1 MSSDPAATAGSDA
14 QWVSRTTLP
23 VSKVPQSLVFGGDPA
38 DSLVPVSLEELGLL
52 RQYSSATW
60 ALAGIKSSDRVLVST
75 VQDGG
80 FPVATA
86 AEVIAPL
93 CSGVTYAS
101 PRGRLRLLHT
111 IKAFKPTVWVTTP
124 CAALDFLARLYMEF
138 NVDPFEL
145 GIEHIVLVGEV
156 ASAGAHKRL
165 ADEFESVVTDL
176 YCEPIFGAALA
187 LRTKEGMQS
196 GEAGL
201 LALASL
207 TEDTIVSS
215 DWKADSN
222 AEIVLT
228 LNQIEALKGFVV
240 RTGHV
245 VAPDQ
250 AVNSFHHTV
259 GDRLLARGRWI
270 PLSLMSKS
278 LKLIDGLQAW
288 QLQIERGEGTLDRI
302 TLKMGLNR
310 ESLIGNPMWN
320 ARIREAVA
328 AVTPLAVTVETYH
341 LPEDE
346 PQPQGL
352 VVDMRDHHLGGGEGL
367 KPDGG
372 WPL

>member
-1 MSSDPAATAGSDA
+1 MSSAQSQAPGSDA
-14 QWVSRTTLP
+14 RWVSRTSLP
-23 VSKVPQSLVFGGDPA
+23 ASAQQQSLLFGGDPA
-38 DSLVPVSLEELGLL
+38 DSLIAVSLEELGLL
-52 RQYSSATW
+52 RSYSSATW
-60 ALAGIKSSDRVLVST
+60 AQAGIKSGDRVLVST
-75 VQDGG
+75 VQEGG
-80 FPVATA
+80 FPVATTA
-86 AEVIAPL
+86 DVLAPL

-156 ASAGAHKRL
+156 ASSGAHKRL

-176 YCEPIFGAALA
+176 YCDPIFGAAFA
-187 LRTKEGMQS
+187 LRSKGEMQS
-196 GEAGL
+196 GTPDV

-207 TEDTIVSS
+207 TEDAIVSTQW
-215 DWKADSN
+215 DAPGN

-228 LNQIEALKGFVV
+228 LNQIDALNNFVV

-245 VAPDQ
+245 FSPDQ
-250 AVNSFHHTV
+250 TVGSFHHTV

-270 PLSLMSKS
+270 SLPLMSKS
-278 LKLIDGLQAW
+278 LKLIDGLQNW
-288 QLQIERGEGTLDRI
+288 QLQVERGEGTLDRI

-310 ESLIGNPMWN
+310 ESLIDNPMWS
-320 ARIREAVA
+320 ARIREAIA
-328 AVTPLAVTVETYH
+328 AVTPLAITVETYY
-341 LPEDE
+341 LSPDD
-346 PQPQGL
+346 PQPEGL
-352 VVDMRDHHLGGGEGL
+352 VVDLREHHLGGGAGL
-367 KPDGG
+367 GAEGG